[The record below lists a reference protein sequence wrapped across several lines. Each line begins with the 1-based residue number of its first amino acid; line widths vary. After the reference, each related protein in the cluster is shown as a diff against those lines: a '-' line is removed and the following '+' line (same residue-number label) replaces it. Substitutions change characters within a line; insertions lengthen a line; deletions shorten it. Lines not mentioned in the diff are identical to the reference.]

1 MIKIKLGGKKGVDY
15 NAYVE
20 SYFSDFS
27 MDGFPIFV
35 GGKGEFRGPELLL
48 LDKIESNPKNTKAMI
63 LDGKEFFY
71 YFTGHTVSGQMNKVT
86 LATLGK
92 SYKKGGEFKLDKK
105 GLIAKTNDVVEIS
118 GLKISNAEN
127 VRGDLHNTVYGLMG
141 GSHAG
146 SGGSDPT
153 LLFSF
158 INAQGHKVKGTKK
171 NDKYKGT
178 DHADNV
184 NLGKGNDVLDGALG
198 NDVLKGGK
206 GKDTFVFSTTLGPKN
221 VDKIK
226 DFTPKDDVI
235 HLSSAVFGGLSA
247 GKLAAGAFSKGA
259 SASDADDRIIYND
272 KTGALYFDADGN
284 GSGAQVQFATVSKNL
299 DISAGHFLVI

>member
-20 SYFSDFS
+20 SYFSDFA
-27 MDGFPIFV
+27 MDGFPIFL
-35 GGKGEFRGPELLL
+35 GGSEFRGPELVL
-48 LDKIESNPKNTKAMI
+48 LDKVESNPKNTKVMV

-71 YFTGHTVSGQMNKVT
+71 YFSGHTVSGEMNKVK

-92 SYKKGGEFKLDKK
+92 SYKKGGEFKLNKK
-105 GLIAKTNDVVEIS
+105 GFITKTTDTVEIS
-118 GLKISNAEN
+118 GLKIANAEN
-127 VRGDLHNTVYGLMG
+127 VRGDLHNTIYGLMG
-141 GSHAG
+141 GAHEAG
-146 SGGSDPT
+146 GTADAT

-178 DHADNV
+178 DHADNI
-184 NLGKGNDVLDGALG
+184 NLGKGDDVLNGGLG

-206 GKDTFVFSTTLGPKN
+206 GKDTYVFDTALGPHN
-221 VDKIK
+221 GDRIK
-226 DFTPKDDVI
+226 DFTPKDDTI
-235 HLSSAVFGGLSA
+235 QLSSAIFGGLAA
-247 GKLAAGAFSKGA
+247 GKLADSAFAKGA
-259 SASDADDRIIYND
+259 SASDTNDRIIYDD

-284 GSGAQVQFATVSKNL
+284 GAGAQVQFATVSKGL
-299 DISAGHFLVI
+299 DISAGHFLVV